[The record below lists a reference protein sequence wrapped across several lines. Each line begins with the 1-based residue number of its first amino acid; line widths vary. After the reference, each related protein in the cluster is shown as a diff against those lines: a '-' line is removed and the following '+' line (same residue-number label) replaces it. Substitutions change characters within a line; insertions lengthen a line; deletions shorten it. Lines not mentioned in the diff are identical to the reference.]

1 MSVVL
6 INGRAYDHTQVQ
18 VLYLGVPLSSV
29 TSIDYGEEQ
38 EKAFNHGTGNR
49 PVSFG
54 VSSIESNGSIELSMN
69 DIEAIRDA
77 APNGS
82 LLQIPLNDM
91 LVVFTNPQ
99 KPVTHTIKNV
109 AWTTD
114 KPSSAQGDT
123 DIKVSL
129 DFISS
134 NVKWR

>member
-18 VLYLGVPLSSV
+18 VIYLGVPLPSV
-29 TSIDYGEEQ
+29 TSLDYGEEQ
-38 EKAFNHGTGNR
+38 DKANNFGTGNR
-49 PVSFG
+49 PVSRG
-54 VSSIESNGSIELSMN
+54 RASIDSSGSVELSMN

-82 LLQIPLNDM
+82 LLQIPAGDM

-99 KPVTHTIKNV
+99 KPVTHVIKNLE
-109 AWTTD
+109 WTTD
-114 KPSSAQGDT
+114 QPSSSQGDT
-123 DIKVSL
+123 DIKATL
-129 DFISS
+129 DFIAS